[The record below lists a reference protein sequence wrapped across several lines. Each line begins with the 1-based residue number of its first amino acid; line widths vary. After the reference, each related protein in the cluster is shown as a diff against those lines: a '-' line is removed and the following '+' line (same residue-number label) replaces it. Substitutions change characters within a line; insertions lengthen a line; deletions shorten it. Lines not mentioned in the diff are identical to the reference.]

1 MSAFVFSKIS
11 KEVSKMVLDGPFG
24 LCTLCWEPLPFV
36 LLYGRVYI
44 ILKLTVLEC
53 LIKLTYKAI

>member
-24 LCTLCWEPLPFV
+24 LCTLCWGPLPLV

-44 ILKLTVLEC
+44 ILK
-53 LIKLTYKAI
+53 